1 MGNSVNPQQVTKP
14 CGQQLLCWFLSWP
27 VAMAASL
34 ELAQGV
40 EAVLQLLSGQVQFNG
55 PSAVQTLLPAAQNLV
70 IVRLKPTGMLAS
82 SVTVTE
88 SAMVVL
94 WKLPQLLLKTR
105 QLPTATQEAQVSLL
119 SLLDPQ
125 LEQLPLPLQ
134 LELVVDML

>member
-1 MGNSVNPQQVTKP
+1 
-14 CGQQLLCWFLSWP
+14 
-27 VAMAASL
+27 MAASL

>member
-1 MGNSVNPQQVTKP
+1 
-14 CGQQLLCWFLSWP
+14 
-27 VAMAASL
+27 MAASL

-40 EAVLQLLSGQVQFNG
+40 EAVLQLLSGQVQSNG

-70 IVRLKPTGMLAS
+70 IVRLKPTGMPAS

-94 WKLPQLLLKTR
+94 WRLPRLLLKTR
-105 QLPTATQEAQVSLL
+105 PLPAVTPEPQIFLS

-125 LEQLPLPLQ
+125 LEQLVLPLQ
-134 LELVVDML
+134 LELAVDMP